1 MSEGIRLLR
10 PERDQFRWEMV
21 DLDSQLPPE
30 HPARIVWKFVEGQ
43 DLGAFYARIKARAGE
58 PGRPAADPA
67 VLLALWLFAT
77 LDGEGSA
84 RAIERLCN
92 HHAAY
97 RWICGGVPAN
107 HDMLSQFRRDDGDR
121 LDALL
126 TRSLSGLIDEGLLTI
141 EEISVDGTKT
151 CARAGYNSLAGGERL
166 TRIQAAVGARIARL
180 RQELELDPGRA
191 ERQRRDRALRA
202 AEQQAARIARAE
214 QRLRQYEA
222 EQAERAKQDKRAAK
236 RPPKVS
242 LSDPEVRQMRMA
254 DGATRPAWNV
264 QVATAAGFIVG
275 IEPTE
280 RRNDSGLAPG
290 MLAQVEQRC
299 GCWPERL
306 LADQTAMRADD
317 IAAIAELAPDLRVY
331 SPVPEERAE
340 ISPAGARNRRSQRRR
355 EPFAVQEWRQRMT
368 TEAARL
374 VYRRRKLTERVR
386 AMMKNRGF
394 GRMAVHG
401 LATVRVVCLLH
412 AIAHNL
418 LHAHSR
424 RLVAVASA

>member
-10 PERDQFRWEMV
+10 PDRDQLCW
-21 DLDSQLPPE
+21 DLIDLESQLPPD
-30 HPARIVWKFVEGQ
+30 HPARIVWAFVERQ
-43 DLGAFYARIKARAGE
+43 DLSAFYERIKSRAGE

-84 RAIERLCN
+84 RAIERLCA

-107 HDMLSQFRRDDGDR
+107 HDMLSQFRRDGGDW

-126 TRSLSGLIDEGLLTI
+126 TRSLSGLIAEGLLNL
-141 EEISVDGTKT
+141 EEASLDGTKVR
-151 CARAGYNSLAGGERL
+151 ARAGHNSLAGADRL
-166 TRIQAAVGARIARL
+166 ARIKQVVAERIVRL
-180 RQELELDPGRA
+180 RAELESDPGHA
-191 ERQRRDRALRA
+191 ERQRGERALRA
-202 AEQQAARIARAE
+202 AQERAERIARAE
-214 QRLRQYEA
+214 QRLRQYET
-222 EQAERAKQDKRAAK
+222 EQAERARQDKRAGR

-264 QVATAAGFIVG
+264 QVATAGGFIVG

-290 MLAQVEQRC
+290 TLAQVARRC
-299 GCWPERL
+299 GRFPERA
-306 LADQTAMRADD
+306 LADQTAMRTED
-317 IAAIAELAPDLRVY
+317 IGAIAEMAPDLRVY

-355 EPFAVQEWRQRMT
+355 EPFAVAEWRQRMT
-368 TEAARL
+368 TEAAQL
-374 VYRRRKLTERVR
+374 VYRRRKLTEWVH

-401 LATVRVVCLLH
+401 LAKVRVVCLLH

-418 LHAHSR
+418 LHAQSR
-424 RLVAVASA
+424 RRTALASG